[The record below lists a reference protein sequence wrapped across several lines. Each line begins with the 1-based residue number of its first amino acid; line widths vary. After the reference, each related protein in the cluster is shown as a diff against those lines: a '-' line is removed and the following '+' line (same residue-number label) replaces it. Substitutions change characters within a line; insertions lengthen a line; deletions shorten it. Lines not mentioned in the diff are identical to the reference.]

1 MFVHVIRYTNL
12 HVCDA
17 WMWRKVEFV
26 QLLDAS
32 DPRVVSHARDS
43 LHCYDLPCVD
53 ATHVYFTA
61 VSTATGKLYL
71 MDIALH
77 VHV

>member
-53 ATHVYFTA
+53 ATHVYFTT
-61 VSTATGKLYL
+61 VSTATGKLCL
-71 MDIALH
+71 I
-77 VHV
+77 